1 MFRIYLITISLL
13 LLTFMTSAQIY
24 RKASITEEKQISE
37 RISDNA
43 TSMKTMAC
51 NFEQVKELSFL
62 NDKSISKGLLFYKK
76 PNKIRWEYKHPYSY
90 IFIMNGEKV
99 ILQSENNKSEI
110 NLNSSKQ
117 FQQISKIIL
126 GGVSGN
132 GLMNSEDFHTFFYT
146 SNEDYKLQLQPLKKE
161 IKSLFNQINLFVNKG
176 DGSINK
182 VEMIEKTGDKTI
194 IRFLS
199 MKRNTALN
207 DEVFSH

>member
-1 MFRIYLITISLL
+1 MKKRVVITGIGIYSSIGKNIEEVTKSLYEGKSGIGIDPERTAYGYRSP
-13 LLTFMTSAQIY
+13 LTGIL
-24 RKASITEEKQISE
+24 E
-37 RISDNA
+37 RP
-43 TSMKTMAC
+43 K
-51 NFEQVKELSFL
+51 L
-62 NDKSISKGLLFYKK
+62 KGLLERRLRI
-76 PNKIRWEYKHPYSY
+76 PLAEEGEYAY
-90 IFIMNGEKV
+90 MNGEKV
-99 ILQSENNKSEI
+99 ILQSENNKNEI

-132 GLMNSEDFHTFFYT
+132 GLMDSSDFRIFFYT

-161 IKSLFNQINLFVNKG
+161 IKSLFSQINLFVSKG

-199 MKRNTALN
+199 MKRNIALN

>member
-1 MFRIYLITISLL
+1 MFRTYIISIFLSLL
-13 LLTFMTSAQIY
+13 TCMTSAQIY
-24 RKASITEEKQISE
+24 RNASIAEEKQINEKVSA
-37 RISDNA
+37 NA
-43 TSMKTMAC
+43 ISMKTMTC
-51 NFEQVKELSFL
+51 NFEQIKELSFL

-76 PNKIRWEYKHPYSY
+76 PNKVRWEYKHPYSY

-99 ILQSENNKSEI
+99 IIQSENNKNEI

-132 GLMNSEDFHTFFYT
+132 GLTNSSDFHILFYT

-161 IKSLFNQINLFVNKG
+161 IKSLFSQINLFVSKG

-199 MKRNTALN
+199 MKRNMLLN

>member
-1 MFRIYLITISLL
+1 
-13 LLTFMTSAQIY
+13 MTSAQIY
-24 RKASITEEKQISE
+24 RNASIAEEKQINEKVSA
-37 RISDNA
+37 NA
-43 TSMKTMAC
+43 ISMKTMTC
-51 NFEQVKELSFL
+51 NFEQIKELSFL

-99 ILQSENNKSEI
+99 ILQSENNKNEI

-132 GLMNSEDFHTFFYT
+132 GLTNSSDFHIFFYT

-161 IKSLFNQINLFVNKG
+161 IKSLFSQINLFVNKG

-199 MKRNTALN
+199 MQRNMLLN

>member
-1 MFRIYLITISLL
+1 MFRTHIITIFLSLL
-13 LLTFMTSAQIY
+13 TCMTSAQLY
-24 RKASITEEKQISE
+24 RNASTAEEKQINEKVSA
-37 RISDNA
+37 NA
-43 TSMKTMAC
+43 TSMKTMTC
-51 NFEQVKELSFL
+51 SFEQIKELSFL

-99 ILQSENNKSEI
+99 ILQSENNKNEI

-132 GLMNSEDFHTFFYT
+132 GLMDSSDFRIFFYT

-161 IKSLFNQINLFVNKG
+161 IKSLFSQINLFVSKG

-199 MKRNTALN
+199 MKRNIALN

>member
-1 MFRIYLITISLL
+1 MFRTYIITIFLSLL
-13 LLTFMTSAQIY
+13 TCMTSAQIY
-24 RKASITEEKQISE
+24 RNASTAEEKQINEKVSA
-37 RISDNA
+37 NA
-43 TSMKTMAC
+43 TSMKTMTC
-51 NFEQVKELSFL
+51 SFEQIKELSFL

-99 ILQSENNKSEI
+99 ILQSENNKNEI

-132 GLMNSEDFHTFFYT
+132 GLMDSSDFRIFFYT

-161 IKSLFNQINLFVNKG
+161 IKSLFSQINLFVSKG

-199 MKRNTALN
+199 MKRNIALN

>member
-1 MFRIYLITISLL
+1 MFRTYIISIFLSLL
-13 LLTFMTSAQIY
+13 TCMTSAQIY
-24 RKASITEEKQISE
+24 RNASIAEEKQINEKVSA
-37 RISDNA
+37 NA
-43 TSMKTMAC
+43 ISMKTMTC
-51 NFEQVKELSFL
+51 NFEQIKELSFL

-99 ILQSENNKSEI
+99 ILQSENNKNEI

-132 GLMNSEDFHTFFYT
+132 GLTNSSDFHIFFYT

-161 IKSLFNQINLFVNKG
+161 IKSLFSQINLFVNKG

-199 MKRNTALN
+199 MKRNMLLN

>member
-1 MFRIYLITISLL
+1 MNSGNEILVTGSGIITALGIG
-13 LLTFMTSAQIY
+13 
-24 RKASITEEKQISE
+24 K
-37 RISDNA
+37 DA
-43 TSMKTMAC
+43 TC
-51 NFEQVKELSFL
+51 NFEQIKELSFL

-99 ILQSENNKSEI
+99 ILQSENNKNEI

-132 GLMNSEDFHTFFYT
+132 GLTNSSDFHIFFYT

-161 IKSLFNQINLFVNKG
+161 IKSLFSQINLFVNKG

-199 MKRNTALN
+199 MKRNMLLN

>member
-1 MFRIYLITISLL
+1 MFRTYIITIFLSLL
-13 LLTFMTSAQIY
+13 TCMTSAQIY
-24 RKASITEEKQISE
+24 RNASIAEEKQINEKVSA
-37 RISDNA
+37 NA
-43 TSMKTMAC
+43 ISMKTMTC
-51 NFEQVKELSFL
+51 NFEQIKELSFL

-99 ILQSENNKSEI
+99 ILQSENNKNEI

-132 GLMNSEDFHTFFYT
+132 GLTNSSDFHIFFYT

-161 IKSLFNQINLFVNKG
+161 IKSLFSQINLFVNKG

>member
-1 MFRIYLITISLL
+1 MFRTYIITIFLSLL
-13 LLTFMTSAQIY
+13 TCMTSAQLY
-24 RKASITEEKQISE
+24 RNASTAEEKQINEKVSA
-37 RISDNA
+37 NA
-43 TSMKTMAC
+43 TSMKTMTC
-51 NFEQVKELSFL
+51 SFEQIKELSFL

-99 ILQSENNKSEI
+99 ILQSENNKNEI

-132 GLMNSEDFHTFFYT
+132 GLMDSSDFRIFFYT

-161 IKSLFNQINLFVNKG
+161 IKSLFSQINLFVSKG

-199 MKRNTALN
+199 MKRNIALN

>member
-1 MFRIYLITISLL
+1 
-13 LLTFMTSAQIY
+13 MTSAQIY
-24 RKASITEEKQISE
+24 RNASIAEEKQINEKVSA
-37 RISDNA
+37 NA
-43 TSMKTMAC
+43 ISMKTMTC
-51 NFEQVKELSFL
+51 NFEQIKELSFL

-99 ILQSENNKSEI
+99 ILQSENNKNEI

-132 GLMNSEDFHTFFYT
+132 GLTNSSDFHIFFYT

-161 IKSLFNQINLFVNKG
+161 IKSLFSQINLFVSKG

-199 MKRNTALN
+199 MKRNMLLN

>member
-1 MFRIYLITISLL
+1 MFRTYIITIFLSLL
-13 LLTFMTSAQIY
+13 TCMTSAQIY
-24 RKASITEEKQISE
+24 RNASIAEEKQINEKVSA
-37 RISDNA
+37 NA
-43 TSMKTMAC
+43 ISMKTMTC
-51 NFEQVKELSFL
+51 NFEQIKELSFL

-76 PNKIRWEYKHPYSY
+76 PNKIRWEYKHPYSF

-99 ILQSENNKSEI
+99 ILQSENNKNEI

-132 GLMNSEDFHTFFYT
+132 GLTNSSDFHIFFYT

-161 IKSLFNQINLFVNKG
+161 IKSLFSQINLFVNKG

-199 MKRNTALN
+199 MKRNMLLN

>member
-1 MFRIYLITISLL
+1 MFRTYIITIFLSLL
-13 LLTFMTSAQIY
+13 TCMTSAQIY
-24 RKASITEEKQISE
+24 RNASIAEEKQINEKVSA
-37 RISDNA
+37 NA
-43 TSMKTMAC
+43 ISMKTMTC
-51 NFEQVKELSFL
+51 NFEQIKELSFL

-99 ILQSENNKSEI
+99 ILQSENNKNEI

-132 GLMNSEDFHTFFYT
+132 GLTNSSDFHIFFYT

-161 IKSLFNQINLFVNKG
+161 IKSLFSQINLFVNKG

-199 MKRNTALN
+199 MKRNMLLN

>member
-1 MFRIYLITISLL
+1 MFRTYIITIFLSLL
-13 LLTFMTSAQIY
+13 TCMTSAQIY
-24 RKASITEEKQISE
+24 RNASIAEEKQINEKVSA
-37 RISDNA
+37 NA
-43 TSMKTMAC
+43 ISMKTMTC
-51 NFEQVKELSFL
+51 NFEQIKELSFL

-76 PNKIRWEYKHPYSY
+76 PNKVRWEYKHPYSY

-99 ILQSENNKSEI
+99 IIQSENNKNEI

-132 GLMNSEDFHTFFYT
+132 GLTNSSDFHIFFYT

-161 IKSLFNQINLFVNKG
+161 IKSLFSQINLFVSKG

-199 MKRNTALN
+199 MKRNMLLN

>member
-1 MFRIYLITISLL
+1 
-13 LLTFMTSAQIY
+13 MTSAQIY
-24 RKASITEEKQISE
+24 RNASIAEEKQINEKVSA
-37 RISDNA
+37 NA
-43 TSMKTMAC
+43 ISMKTMTC
-51 NFEQVKELSFL
+51 NFEQIKELSFL

-99 ILQSENNKSEI
+99 ILQSENNKNEI

-132 GLMNSEDFHTFFYT
+132 GLTNSSDFHIFFYT

-161 IKSLFNQINLFVNKG
+161 IKSLFSQINLFVNKG

-199 MKRNTALN
+199 MKRNMLLN

>member
-1 MFRIYLITISLL
+1 
-13 LLTFMTSAQIY
+13 MTSAQIY
-24 RKASITEEKQISE
+24 RNASIAEEKQINEKVSA
-37 RISDNA
+37 NA
-43 TSMKTMAC
+43 ISMKTMTC
-51 NFEQVKELSFL
+51 NFEQIKELSFL

-76 PNKIRWEYKHPYSY
+76 PNKIRWEYKHPYSF

-99 ILQSENNKSEI
+99 ILQSENNKNEI

-132 GLMNSEDFHTFFYT
+132 GLTNSSDFHIFFYT

-161 IKSLFNQINLFVNKG
+161 IKSLFSQINLFVNKG

-199 MKRNTALN
+199 MKRNMLLN

>member
-1 MFRIYLITISLL
+1 MFRTYIISIFLSLL
-13 LLTFMTSAQIY
+13 TCMTSAQIY
-24 RKASITEEKQISE
+24 RNASIAEEKQINEKVSA
-37 RISDNA
+37 NA
-43 TSMKTMAC
+43 ISMKTMTC
-51 NFEQVKELSFL
+51 NFEQIKELSFL

-76 PNKIRWEYKHPYSY
+76 PNKVRWEYKHPYSY

-99 ILQSENNKSEI
+99 ILQSENNKNEI

-132 GLMNSEDFHTFFYT
+132 GLTNSSDFHIFFYT

-161 IKSLFNQINLFVNKG
+161 IKSLFSQINLFVSKG

-199 MKRNTALN
+199 MKRNMLLN

>member
-1 MFRIYLITISLL
+1 
-13 LLTFMTSAQIY
+13 MTSAQIY
-24 RKASITEEKQISE
+24 RNASIAEEKQINEKVSA
-37 RISDNA
+37 NA
-43 TSMKTMAC
+43 ISMKTMTC
-51 NFEQVKELSFL
+51 NFEQIKELSFL

-76 PNKIRWEYKHPYSY
+76 PNKVRWEYKHPYSY

-99 ILQSENNKSEI
+99 IIQSENNKNEI

-132 GLMNSEDFHTFFYT
+132 GLTNSSDFHILFYT

-161 IKSLFNQINLFVNKG
+161 IKSLFSQINLFVSKG

-199 MKRNTALN
+199 MKRNMLLN

>member
-1 MFRIYLITISLL
+1 MFRTYIITIFLSLL
-13 LLTFMTSAQIY
+13 TCMTSAQIY
-24 RKASITEEKQISE
+24 RNASIAEEKQINEKVSA
-37 RISDNA
+37 NA
-43 TSMKTMAC
+43 ISMKTMTC
-51 NFEQVKELSFL
+51 NFEQIKELSFL

-76 PNKIRWEYKHPYSY
+76 PNKVRWEYKHPYSY

-99 ILQSENNKSEI
+99 IIQSENNKNEI

-132 GLMNSEDFHTFFYT
+132 GLTNSSDFHILFYT

-161 IKSLFNQINLFVNKG
+161 IKSLFSQINLFVSKG

-199 MKRNTALN
+199 MKRNMLLN

>member
-1 MFRIYLITISLL
+1 
-13 LLTFMTSAQIY
+13 MTSAQIY
-24 RKASITEEKQISE
+24 RNASIAEEKQINEKVSA
-37 RISDNA
+37 NA
-43 TSMKTMAC
+43 ISMKTMTC
-51 NFEQVKELSFL
+51 NFEQIKELSFL

-99 ILQSENNKSEI
+99 ILQSENNKNEI

-132 GLMNSEDFHTFFYT
+132 GLTNSSDFHILFYT

-161 IKSLFNQINLFVNKG
+161 IKSLFSQINLFVNKG

-199 MKRNTALN
+199 MKRNMLLN